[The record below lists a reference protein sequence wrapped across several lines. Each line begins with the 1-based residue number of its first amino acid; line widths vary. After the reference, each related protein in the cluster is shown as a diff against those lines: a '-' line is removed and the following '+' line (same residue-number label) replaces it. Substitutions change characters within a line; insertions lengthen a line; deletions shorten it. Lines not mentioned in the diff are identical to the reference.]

1 MSIYSLQIEK
11 YTISGLIKHP
21 EAFADIESFIN
32 EKDFINEVHYTIA
45 IYSVHILQSLLCSQ
59 RKP

>member
-32 EKDFINEVHYTIA
+32 EKSKQE
-45 IYSVHILQSLLCSQ
+45 LQTLEQVMRALSLI
-59 RKP
+59 P